1 MPTTE
6 EIVEAQ
12 LTSLDDTDCY
22 ASVWND
28 ILVQQREGRTSS
40 SLWGGRGKGG
50 RGLARRTVQP
60 RDIVV
65 DDVRLQYLLGDVC
78 LEGATIKLLQKHV
91 YALVGKNGCGKST
104 LLQRMHAQKIPGW
117 SSQWTSLYIP
127 PELPNSFQSM
137 SPLSVILKYQEQ
149 TFQYSSVATQSR
161 IDELDEKLGALN
173 IEEEQEEVERL
184 CEELANLEEQLN
196 SDHST
201 IEQQAKEALAI
212 MDVENVPA
220 CADLSLGQ
228 QKRLLISVAI
238 VCSYTNLLLLDEPTN
253 HLDVLGLIQLRQL
266 IESSAATVVMVSHDV
281 DLVNDVATDI
291 IDMEAQKLHYFPGN
305 YDSYRLMKDQ
315 KGMHVLRQSAAM
327 QKKRDH
333 LKNKLQHL
341 KEKPPPRRGGA
352 KKKAKA
358 VASQRKKL
366 DRHVALEKQIHE
378 KSVLPVRKGLTSVQR
393 LKLAESMKT
402 IPDKAIQFEFRKTT
416 CTWNEPLITALEIGH
431 GFDEDAM
438 RANTEISGENDG
450 EFRIVKKAGY
460 LFDCVD
466 LCIEEGSRNCILG
479 PTASGKSTLLQILAK
494 QKSPVEGTVYHA
506 SGVRVGYFDLQRV
519 SRIISSMDES
529 TTALQYLTAQY
540 PKKTE
545 QDLRGQLTAF
555 GLSPIN
561 QAKTSVCHLSS
572 GEKCRFVLAA
582 IMMDDPPIL
591 CLDDPTSHLDVGSVQ
606 ALIYGLRQWNGT
618 LVMVSQDANFLRSLE
633 DVKCVVIMP
642 EEGKVRRLEGGI
654 DAYLKSFRL

>member
-50 RGLARRTVQP
+50 RGLSRRTVQP

-402 IPDKAIQFEFRKTT
+402 IPDKAIQFEYVHLHNASTV
-416 CTWNEPLITALEIGH
+416 
-431 GFDEDAM
+431 GFV
-438 RANTEISGENDG
+438 
-450 EFRIVKKAGY
+450 F
-460 LFDCVD
+460 
-466 LCIEEGSRNCILG
+466 
-479 PTASGKSTLLQILAK
+479 ASS
-494 QKSPVEGTVYHA
+494 
-506 SGVRVGYFDLQRV
+506 
-519 SRIISSMDES
+519 
-529 TTALQYLTAQY
+529 
-540 PKKTE
+540 
-545 QDLRGQLTAF
+545 
-555 GLSPIN
+555 
-561 QAKTSVCHLSS
+561 
-572 GEKCRFVLAA
+572 
-582 IMMDDPPIL
+582 
-591 CLDDPTSHLDVGSVQ
+591 
-606 ALIYGLRQWNGT
+606 
-618 LVMVSQDANFLRSLE
+618 
-633 DVKCVVIMP
+633 
-642 EEGKVRRLEGGI
+642 
-654 DAYLKSFRL
+654 